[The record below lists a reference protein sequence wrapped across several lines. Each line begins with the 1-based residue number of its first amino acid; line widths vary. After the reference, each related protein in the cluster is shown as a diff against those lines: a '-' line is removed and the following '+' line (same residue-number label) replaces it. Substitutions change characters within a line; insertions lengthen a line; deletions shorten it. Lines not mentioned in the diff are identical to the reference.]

1 VSDDSVYCFC
11 TKFGRLIPRKVI
23 KTVATRCQILRIK
36 CTKIQN
42 SAGAPPQTPL
52 GELTALHRPLAGFK
66 GPNSTGVG
74 KGREGMGGSGKGGE
88 GTGVQKIVKI
98 DPGSETV
105 GLRTRPVWDQNNRSW
120 SWSCRFCVVLW
131 NTILSR
137 TEQNRTLLPQA
148 ITYGRLPE

>member
-1 VSDDSVYCFC
+1 MSDFKAKMYKNP
-11 TKFGRLIPRKVI
+11 KFGR
-23 KTVATRCQILRIK
+23 C
-36 CTKIQN
+36 
-42 SAGAPPQTPL
+42 SAPDPA

-105 GLRTRPVWDQNNRSW
+105 GLRTRPV
-120 SWSCRFCVVLW
+120 
-131 NTILSR
+131 
-137 TEQNRTLLPQA
+137 
-148 ITYGRLPE
+148 